1 MELIDALKIVGYIFG
16 FLLAFVLVG
25 LGGFYSAWKIYCY
38 YVRKKHGY
46 DPNMG

>member
-1 MELIDALKIVGYIFG
+1 MELIDALKIVGYTFG
-16 FLLAFVLVG
+16 FLLSFVLVG
-25 LGGFYSAWKIYCY
+25 LGLFYIAVKIYYY